1 VGGGERRE
9 ESGET
14 PDPAMVVSCP
24 ELGSL
29 SPDGGGPYD
38 QAVMTKLMEMQ
49 SAGLLKIAFDR
60 AGTSTASE
68 EDRHAFVSPQAICRS
83 L

>member
-1 VGGGERRE
+1 MMATLVV
-9 ESGET
+9 
-14 PDPAMVVSCP
+14 VVSCP

-29 SPDGGGPYD
+29 NPDGGGPYD